1 MRARDEADLWSPR
14 PPPHRR
20 RRRTW
25 QALDL
30 VDMVVERVASA
41 TLGSEAE
48 VRVHLQV
55 QVLEEEEEEEVVVIT
70 TRRGLQKSIVSGEVR
85 LAAPPRIGRMSGW
98 RTTILAT
105 VAAVAVAGAAPAAGL
120 EGEHQQQPGAAA
132 PFSLANAL
140 GLSFG
145 QQGASAV
152 TDALE
157 VPPGLPLPGSR
168 PSTPTLAAV
177 PEVDCDSSECEDEA
191 DVFIFG
197 LTLRVA
203 EGGELGITTSSASS
217 ADNGMGCAGNL
228 RIEDVKAGG
237 AVEAWNR
244 QCGNNGAKEKVLHP
258 GDLIVRVNDIAD
270 DPGAMLHACK
280 TCVLLRLQV
289 LRLGGSRVSRSDAG
303 TSLPASSKAAEV
315 VATPADAAAC
325 VDDVPAESSSCTLPR
340 APSLR
345 SDAVV
350 FEPGAGASVA
360 PPPVPSSLIRGHSG
374 NSTGS
379 SASIGSGST
388 TDAGA
393 GTMGSVGAV
402 ARGGGGCRRGRRGA
416 RGGKDSRSM

>member
-1 MRARDEADLWSPR
+1 
-14 PPPHRR
+14 
-20 RRRTW
+20 
-25 QALDL
+25 
-30 VDMVVERVASA
+30 
-41 TLGSEAE
+41 
-48 VRVHLQV
+48 
-55 QVLEEEEEEEVVVIT
+55 
-70 TRRGLQKSIVSGEVR
+70 
-85 LAAPPRIGRMSGW
+85 
-98 RTTILAT
+98 
-105 VAAVAVAGAAPAAGL
+105 
-120 EGEHQQQPGAAA
+120 
-132 PFSLANAL
+132 
-140 GLSFG
+140 
-145 QQGASAV
+145 V

-280 TCVLLRLQV
+280 TCVLLRLQI
-289 LRLGGSRVSRSDAG
+289 LRLGGRSASRSDAS
-303 TSLPASSKAAEV
+303 TRLPSPSSAAEV
-315 VATPADAAAC
+315 APA
-325 VDDVPAESSSCTLPR
+325 PAEAEARIDHVPVEAAFCTLPSTPTLR
-340 APSLR
+340 A
-345 SDAVV
+345 DAVA
-350 FEPGAGASVA
+350 FQPGAGVGVASPPA
-360 PPPVPSSLIRGHSG
+360 PMPVVRGHSG
-374 NSTGS
+374 NSTRSSTGS
-379 SASIGSGST
+379 RTSIGSSST

-393 GTMGSVGAV
+393 GTVGSTGGV

-416 RGGKDSRSM
+416 RAGRGSRGM